1 MTNSLKRFFQ
11 NENGRYVVAQW
22 PNVPAYLAFGSLLLT
37 RMSAGTDLYR
47 LFERIT
53 FGTIF
58 LWSYLEITQG
68 ESPFRRVLGAGVMT
82 WLLGTTAARA

>member
-1 MTNSLKRFFQ
+1 MTDSLKRFFQ
-11 NENGRYVVAQW
+11 DENGQYVVAQW
-22 PNVPAYLAFGSLLLT
+22 PNVPAYLAFASLLLT